1 VDVRDRISPPSST
14 IANASRPRRRRIT
27 TRTAVVAFVAAD
39 LAGVLVISLAVA
51 WVVGRNATSAAVRDA
66 RDLTVAEGRAAV
78 WPLLTDGV
86 VSGDPQALAR
96 LDSNVR
102 ARVLSE
108 RIVRVKVWSA
118 DGRVLYSDEPRLI
131 GRQYPLGDDEV
142 VALTTT
148 HPDANVS
155 DLSEAENVYER
166 PFKKLLQVYDGL
178 RTASGQP
185 VLFEAYIRFSSVTA
199 DGHRTMVSI
208 LPAMLAGLLLLFLAQ
223 IPLAWTMARRLEVS
237 QAEEQRLLRR
247 SLTAA
252 EVERRHIAA
261 DLHDG
266 SVQALAGTALSLT
279 AAAEEA
285 RKAGLH
291 DLAERVG
298 DAADDLRQ
306 GIRDLRALIVAI
318 APPRLHDEGLAAAL
332 QDLVSPLR
340 ARGIEATLN
349 VDEHL
354 DISREI
360 EALAYR
366 SAQEAVRNI
375 VRHAAGA
382 HRVTV
387 SVTQNDGWL
396 RVGVSDDGPGFTPQ
410 TAEARRAGGHVG
422 LHLLGELADD
432 AGGRLDV
439 ASAPGAGTQVT
450 FEVLAR

>member
-1 VDVRDRISPPSST
+1 M
-14 IANASRPRRRRIT
+14 
-27 TRTAVVAFVAAD
+27 VAFVAAD
-39 LAGVLVISLAVA
+39 LAAVLLISLAVV

-86 VSGDPQALAR
+86 VRGDARDLAQ
-96 LDSNVR
+96 LDDTVR
-102 ARVLSE
+102 ARVLSD
-108 RIVRVKVWSA
+108 RIVRVKIWTA
-118 DGRVLYSDEPRLI
+118 DGRILYSDEPRLI
-131 GRQYPLGDDEV
+131 GEQYPLGANEKA
-142 VALTTT
+142 ALTTAR
-148 HPDANVS
+148 PDATVS
-155 DLSEAENVYER
+155 NLSEAENLYER

-178 RTASGQP
+178 RTESGQP
-185 VLFEAYIRFSSVTA
+185 VLFEAYIRFSSVSA

-247 SLTAA
+247 SLTSA

-285 RKAGLH
+285 RKAGLD

-298 DAADDLRQ
+298 DAADELRQ

-340 ARGIEATLN
+340 ARGIETTLT
-349 VDEHL
+349 VDANL
-354 DISREI
+354 DLSREI

-366 SAQEAVRNI
+366 SAQEAIRNI

-382 HRVTV
+382 GHVEV
-387 SVTQNDGWL
+387 NVTQKDGWL
-396 RVGVSDDGPGFTPQ
+396 RVRVDDDGPGFTPEA
-410 TAEARRAGGHVG
+410 AEASRADGHVG
-422 LHLLGELADD
+422 LHLLGELASD
-432 AGGRLDV
+432 AGAHFDV
-439 ASAPGAGTQVT
+439 SSAPGAGTQVT